1 MAIPAL
7 ITVNG
12 VAWPEPSEYSSNTA
26 TLVDSARNVQGRVVG
41 SVIRSGV
48 SKIEVKWRYLTA
60 RQWADVIGPFDRDF
74 YVSVRFFD
82 QTTASYATKEMYVSD
97 RKAGMWR
104 RNPATGEVMGWTD
117 CSLSLVEV

>member
-1 MAIPAL
+1 MTAL

-12 VAWPEPSEYSSNTA
+12 FEWPEPSDYSANTS
-26 TLVDSARNVQGRVVG
+26 TLVDSARNVKGYVVG

-60 RQWADVIGPFDRDF
+60 KQWASVIGPFDANF
-74 YVSVRFFD
+74 YCSVRFFD
-82 QTTASYATKEMYVSD
+82 QTSASYVTKQMYVSD

-104 RNPATGEVMGWTD
+104 RHPTTGEVMGWTD
-117 CSLSLVEV
+117 CALSLVEV